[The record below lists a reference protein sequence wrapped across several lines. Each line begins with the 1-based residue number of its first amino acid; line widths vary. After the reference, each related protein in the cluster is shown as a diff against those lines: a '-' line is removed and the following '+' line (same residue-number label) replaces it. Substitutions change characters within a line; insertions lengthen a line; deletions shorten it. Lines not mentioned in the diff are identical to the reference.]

1 LTLADALQGRQSEP
15 PSAEAPLTLKGAAAA
30 ELTQGV
36 HHVACRLGCDMETT
50 PTDMPQDAT
59 TIVGKR
65 VAWEVAVPTGDCP
78 LTVPEV
84 AKFLRVRPDKVLS
97 WVRSGRLRGY
107 NVAER
112 ENGRPKYRV
121 NPDDLQSFMQ
131 QRAVTQP
138 APKGRPVGRHRIPE
152 PKWQPRQ

>member
-1 LTLADALQGRQSEP
+1 MNEAVVREYTAYLELTRGDR
-15 PSAEAPLTLKGAAAA
+15 AAATNLVLA
-30 ELTQGV
+30 AALRDCQPQALARATEPSERAIS
-36 HHVACRLGCDMETT
+36 VA
-50 PTDMPQDAT
+50 
-59 TIVGKR
+59 K
-65 VAWEVAVPTGDCP
+65 VAARADTP

-97 WVRSGRLRGY
+97 WIRSGRLRGY

-121 NPDDLQSFMQ
+121 NPEDLQAFMQ

-138 APKGRPVGRHRIPE
+138 APKGRPVGRRRIPQ
-152 PKWQPRQ
+152 PKWQPRL